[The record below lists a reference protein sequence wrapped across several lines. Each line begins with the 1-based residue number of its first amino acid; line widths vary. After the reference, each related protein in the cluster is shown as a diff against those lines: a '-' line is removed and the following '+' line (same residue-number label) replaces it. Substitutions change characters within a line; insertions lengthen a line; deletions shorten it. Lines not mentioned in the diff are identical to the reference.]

1 MLRTQQMRKGGSRVR
16 RVFSRIVPAFAPALL
31 LIAGGGLNSGCASDK
46 AVIAQ
51 ANQFHTGL
59 EKAVMDD
66 PTLDRYINDV
76 GQRIVATAERLDKQG
91 YDPRSKGEENKDWM
105 FSDRMKFYF
114 VNSKTLNAFTTGGE
128 KMYIYNELFQR
139 SETEDELAA
148 VMAHEYGHVYG
159 RHIHS
164 GMNRQIAS
172 MLGAGAIAA
181 AGYAAGGKEK
191 GAEYAGYGAGAGM
204 LLAGVANAG
213 FSRKD
218 ESEADKLGFDFYVRA
233 GYDPDKFGDFFRK
246 MAAIEKQKGG
256 GGPEFLASHPSLE
269 GRVKFAEEQ
278 AREWKQRHADWR
290 DRLREPVAAGGRF
303 RELQARAREVGARM
317 PDDKSLETAQTL
329 LGALPRSCLNPD
341 TPQTPDVKAAQQ
353 RLKADLERQQGAE
366 SPRGASRASAQQS
379 GYRPRP
385 RSADR
390 DRY

>member
-1 MLRTQQMRKGGSRVR
+1 
-16 RVFSRIVPAFAPALL
+16 
-31 LIAGGGLNSGCASDK
+31 
-46 AVIAQ
+46 
-51 ANQFHTGL
+51 
-59 EKAVMDD
+59 
-66 PTLDRYINDV
+66 
-76 GQRIVATAERLDKQG
+76 
-91 YDPRSKGEENKDWM
+91 
-105 FSDRMKFYF
+105 
-114 VNSKTLNAFTTGGE
+114 
-128 KMYIYNELFQR
+128 MYIYNELFQR
-139 SETEDELAA
+139 SQTEDELAA

-159 RHIHS
+159 RHIHN

-246 MAAIEKQKGG
+246 MAEIEKQKGG
-256 GGPEFLASHPSLE
+256 GGPEFLASHPSLAS
-269 GRVKFAEEQ
+269 RVKFADQ
-278 AREWKQRHADWR
+278 MAREWKQKHPDWR
-290 DRLREPVAAGGRF
+290 SRLKEPVASGSRF

-341 TPQTPDVKAAQQ
+341 DPQTPDVKAAQQ
-353 RLKADLERQQGAE
+353 RLDAELRQQEGARRAAARE
-366 SPRGASRASAQQS
+366 RG
-379 GYRPRP
+379 
-385 RSADR
+385 
-390 DRY
+390 RY